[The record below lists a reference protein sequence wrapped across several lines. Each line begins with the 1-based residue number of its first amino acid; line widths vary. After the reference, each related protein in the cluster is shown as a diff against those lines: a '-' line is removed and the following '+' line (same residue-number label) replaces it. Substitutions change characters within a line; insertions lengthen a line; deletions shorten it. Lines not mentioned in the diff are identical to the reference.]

1 MTAVAVITIIFTN
14 TSMKK
19 ILLFALLLGT
29 AVIVSFGQS
38 PAAWQ
43 SKVSPEI
50 RTALDRGEKADFIV
64 IFRDHSDLSGAR
76 LLKTKSEKNR
86 YVYNRLV
93 ETAARSQA
101 NATRIVRE
109 QQVFANRLYLV
120 NALAVEKADAS
131 IARQLAELPEV
142 AWLGAD
148 PWIKF
153 DGPVQTSGDTPSGRS
168 TVEWGVDKINAP
180 AVWALGYTGQGVTVG
195 GADTGYE
202 WWHPAIKTHYR
213 GWTGDSLTT
222 SHQYNWH
229 DAIHELNPLNGDT
242 TANPFN
248 NPCGLDAQAPC
259 DDNNHGTH
267 TMGTMTGDDGFGNQI
282 GVAPGAKWVGCRNME
297 RGWGKP
303 SSYLECF
310 EWFLAPTDLNGDNP
324 NPAKS
329 PDVINNSWYCA
340 TFEGCTDLS
349 INELLRIAV
358 INMKAAGIVVVAA
371 AGNYGVN
378 PATGQ
383 AGYAGL
389 TSPGNA
395 PSVLTIGA
403 REDFTRLSF
412 LFQHGA
418 TVLPFRKGDTVELK
432 FSKAVDVNLA
442 QLHILPP
449 KFVKDAEKINKPGQP
464 LIVKLTLEPDV
475 QVRSFVEGPRAVV
488 DILPPDPKVLAARK
502 LAPPPPPPKPPEIDP
517 APAGN
522 IVRVQM
528 VEGGSATTFTTRWG
542 RPARAAAFRRGE
554 AIYILFDSKAKLDL
568 SGVVR
573 VSKRTQDVQPV
584 TGDGVTGIRIAAA
597 PEVLVSAAADGN
609 TWTFT
614 LSNSA
619 APTPKPIAILRENGP
634 DGGAAR
640 LIADFGRPGGVVR
653 WIDDPEIGD
662 RFAAALRR

>member
-1 MTAVAVITIIFTN
+1 MTAVAVVTIIFTN
-14 TSMKK
+14 AYMKK

-38 PAAWQ
+38 PSAWQ

-64 IFRDHSDLSGAR
+64 IFRDHADLSGAR

-120 NALAVEKADAS
+120 NAMAVEKADAS

-358 INMKAAGIVVVAA
+358 INMKAAGIVVVVSNGNDGNNGTCGTTSGPPGYFEESFSVGATMSNDTITGFSSRGPVLVDSSFRTKPNVCAPGAA
-371 AGNYGVN
+371 VRSSVRNGGYAHFWGTSMAGPHVVGLVALMLSAN
-378 PATGQ
+378 PAL
-383 AGYAGL
+383 AGHVEEIEDIIEQ
-389 TSPGNA
+389 TSVFHADTMDCPPTLGTDRPNHA
-395 PSVLTIGA
+395 YGWGRVEAIGA
-403 REDFTRLSF
+403 
-412 LFQHGA
+412 
-418 TVLPFRKGDTVELK
+418 
-432 FSKAVDVNLA
+432 VNAALA
-442 QLHILPP
+442 
-449 KFVKDAEKINKPGQP
+449 F
-464 LIVKLTLEPDV
+464 
-475 QVRSFVEGPRAVV
+475 
-488 DILPPDPKVLAARK
+488 
-502 LAPPPPPPKPPEIDP
+502 
-517 APAGN
+517 
-522 IVRVQM
+522 
-528 VEGGSATTFTTRWG
+528 
-542 RPARAAAFRRGE
+542 
-554 AIYILFDSKAKLDL
+554 
-568 SGVVR
+568 
-573 VSKRTQDVQPV
+573 QPV
-584 TGDGVTGIRIAAA
+584 SAPEAAA
-597 PEVLVSAAADGN
+597 PEAGVFPNPVADETIFDLKNVSGKTELDIFSADGKLVFN
-609 TWTFT
+609 KNWVAQNHE
-614 LSNSA
+614 LVPVSLKSQ
-619 APTPKPIAILRENGP
+619 PNGVYFWQVRTAN
-634 DGGAAR
+634 GVASGR
-640 LIADFGRPGGVVR
+640 LVK
-653 WIDDPEIGD
+653 E
-662 RFAAALRR
+662 